1 VRGRLLR
8 ELLHWHRNGVKDGL
22 VGVVLHEGDDGK
34 VLESDIG
41 K

>member
-1 VRGRLLR
+1 M
-8 ELLHWHRNGVKDGL
+8 LLHWHRHGVEDAL

-34 VLESDIG
+34 VLEGDIG